1 MFFTA
6 KDYITA
12 SFLSSVLLSIYI
24 ASFVIMQPYKDAMY
38 NKTDI
43 PMLVAL
49 LIINISLTVDLLGS
63 GFTVKPLSVVCIAVF
78 VFVPLLYLIIWAYV
92 FISSIISL
100 FVNVVAGQ
108 AQLKLTDFCHIHD
121 SILY

>member
-78 VFVPLLYLIIWAYV
+78 VFVPLLYLIIWACVHIKYYV
-92 FISSIISL
+92 TVCQRCCRPGTTEADRLLSH
-100 FVNVVAGQ
+100 
-108 AQLKLTDFCHIHD
+108 T
-121 SILY
+121 